1 MPLRILEVVF
11 PKAHAAEALTTLD
24 KHTVVDRWQVPALEG
39 RMGLRILVDQ
49 EAAEAIMD
57 DLEDHLGKRKKFR
70 VVVVEV
76 EATLPR
82 DPEAEKASDPHWRP
96 RISREELYDDLRR
109 GVNLDVVFIA
119 LAILS
124 AVVAALGLIQDRVA
138 VIIGAM
144 VIAPLLGPNMALS
157 LATTL
162 ADPALAKRALKT
174 GIIGIGLSF
183 TVAWGLGAVLNVDPS
198 GSQIAGRTSVDFLDL
213 GIAFAAGIAGA
224 LAVTTGLPAGVVG
237 VMVAVALLPALVV
250 SGLLFGSGDWSG
262 GARAIVLLGMN
273 LIAINLAGVATF
285 LAQGIR
291 PHRWWE
297 AKRARKATVWAIA
310 TWGTLLVVLG
320 IAVWWLQ

>member
-1 MPLRILEVVF
+1 
-11 PKAHAAEALTTLD
+11 
-24 KHTVVDRWQVPALEG
+24 
-39 RMGLRILVDQ
+39 MGLRVLVDQ
-49 EAAEAIMD
+49 DEAEAVMD
-57 DLEDHLGKRKKFR
+57 DLEGHLGKSKDFR

-119 LAILS
+119 LAVLS
-124 AVVAALGLIQDRVA
+124 AVVATLGLIRDSVA
-138 VIIGAM
+138 VVIGAM

-174 GIIGIGLSF
+174 GISGIGLSF
-183 TVAWGLGAVLNVDPS
+183 AVAWGLGALLDVDPS
-198 GSQIAGRTSVDFLDL
+198 GSQIAARTDVDFFDL
-213 GIAFAAGIAGA
+213 GIAFAAGMAGA
-224 LAVTTGLPAGVVG
+224 LAVTTGLPAGVLG
-237 VMVAVALLPALVV
+237 VMVAVALLPPLMVA
-250 SGLLFGSGDWSG
+250 GLLFGSGDWSEG
-262 GARAIVLLGMN
+262 TRAIALLGMN
-273 LIAINLAGVATF
+273 LIAINLAGVGTF

-297 AKRARKATVWAIA
+297 AKRARMATIWAIA
-310 TWGTLLVVLG
+310 TWSALLVALSVS
-320 IAVWWLQ
+320 IWWLR